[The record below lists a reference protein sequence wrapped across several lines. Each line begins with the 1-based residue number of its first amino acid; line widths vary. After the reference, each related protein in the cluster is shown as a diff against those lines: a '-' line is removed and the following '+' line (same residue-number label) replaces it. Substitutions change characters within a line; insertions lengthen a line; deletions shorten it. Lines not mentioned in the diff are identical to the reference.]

1 MANELHVV
9 VGAGPIGSGVVDE
22 LVARGHRVRVITR
35 SGSGPEHPLVER
47 VRLDA
52 ADPALADL
60 ATGAAALY
68 NCVNPPYHRWPTDWP
83 PVAANLL
90 ATAERTGAVLATCS
104 NLYGYGPV
112 DAPMTE
118 QNPLAATGAKG
129 RVRARM
135 WLDTLAAHQ
144 AGRARI
150 TEVRGSDYVGP
161 RSESHLGDRAVPR
174 LLQGKNAQAIGDPDT
189 PHTWTYTRDMA
200 RALVVAATTPA
211 AWGRAW
217 HAPSNDPVP
226 VRQAVL
232 DLCRVA
238 GVEPVGVTV
247 LPRWAI
253 SALGLVV
260 PQMRELAEVRHQT
273 ARPWV
278 MDSSAAQREL
288 GLAPTPWETM
298 LADVV
303 QHYRAQATATRAA

>member
-1 MANELHVV
+1 MAEQLHVV
-9 VGAGPIGSGVVDE
+9 VGAGPIGTGVVEE
-22 LVARGHRVRVITR
+22 LVARGHRVRVVTR
-35 SGSGPEHPLVER
+35 SGSGPEHPQVER

-60 ATGAAALY
+60 AAGATAVY

-90 ATAERTGAVLATCS
+90 AVAERTGAVLSTCS

-112 DAPMTE
+112 DGPMTE

-135 WLDTLAAHQ
+135 WLDALAAHE
-144 AGRARI
+144 AGRARV

-161 RSESHLGDRAVPR
+161 GSESHLGDRAVPR
-174 LLQGKNAQAIGDPDT
+174 LLQGRKAQAIGDPDT

-200 RALVVAATTPA
+200 RTLVEAAATPA
-211 AWGRAW
+211 AWGRVW
-217 HAPSNDPVP
+217 HAPSNAPVP
-226 VRQAVL
+226 MRQAVL

-238 GVEPVGVTV
+238 GVAPVGVSV
-247 LPRWAI
+247 LPAWAI

-260 PQMRELAEVRHQT
+260 PQLRELAEVRHQT

-288 GLAPTPWETM
+288 GLSPTPWDQV

-303 QHYRAQATATRAA
+303 QHYRGRATGTRAA